1 MKFIDALPPHL
12 LATGALLCFG
22 TAVWLF
28 WHGSL
33 KTAGVLRKNHL
44 FNAALVSFV
53 ISLCS
58 NPPSTAA
65 ELEEGIKAY
74 EQGDFKLALQLLRPL
89 AEQGVARA
97 QNGMGVIYAEGRA
110 VSHDEAQATAWFQK
124 AADQGYAKARAYP
137 GYSYR
142 NGLGVPKDYV
152 KAVALFQAAAAEHGE
167 AHAQTSLGFM
177 YSIGEGVA
185 RDDVKA
191 AEYYR
196 KAADQG
202 IANAQYNLGGKYAR
216 GEGVVHDYV
225 QATAWYRKAAEQGY
239 ASAQLSLGAAYNGGA
254 GVPQDYVQAYKWFTI
269 GDALYRPWYALTR
282 WKAKLVCF
290 AMTWKMTGEQLA
302 EGTQLVSDWKPVK

>member
-22 TAVWLF
+22 MAVWLF

-33 KTAGVLRKNHL
+33 KTAGALRKNHL

-58 NPPSTAA
+58 NSSSTAA
-65 ELEEGIKAY
+65 ELEEGVKAY
-74 EQGDFKLALQLLRPL
+74 EQGDYKLALQLLRPL

-97 QNGMGVIYAEGRA
+97 QNGIGIMYANGRG
-110 VSHDEAQATAWFQK
+110 VSHDEAQAAAWFQK
-124 AADQGYAKARAYP
+124 AADQGYAKAQAHL
-137 GYSYR
+137 GYSYKY
-142 NGLGVPKDYV
+142 GLGVPKDYV
-152 KAVALFQAAAAEHGE
+152 KAVALLQTAAEHGE
-167 AHAQTSLGFM
+167 ALAQTSLGLM

-225 QATAWYRKAAEQGY
+225 QATTWYRKAADQGY
-239 ASAQLSLGAAYNGGA
+239 ASAQLALGAAYHGGV
-254 GVPQDYVQAYKWFTI
+254 GVPQDYVQAYKWFII
-269 GDALYRPWYALTR
+269 GDSRYRPWYALTR

-290 AMTWKMTGEQLA
+290 AMTWKMTDEQLA
-302 EGTQLVSDWKPVK
+302 DGMQLASDWKPRK